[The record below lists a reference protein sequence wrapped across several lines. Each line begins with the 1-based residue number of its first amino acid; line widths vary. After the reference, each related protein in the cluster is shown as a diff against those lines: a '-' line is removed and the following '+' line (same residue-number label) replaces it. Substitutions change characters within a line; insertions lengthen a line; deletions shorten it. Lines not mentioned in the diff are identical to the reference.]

1 MASVMDLF
9 VQEIA
14 RFPDTQETVGD
25 RFGERSF
32 RVGGREF
39 LHIHGNS
46 TLHIL
51 LSREVKAEAIAYG
64 QAHQHPWAPRSGMV
78 ELHLRKEDQLAGALG
93 LARKSYDHVRRIA
106 AEGDPAIIL

>member
-1 MASVMDLF
+1 MDLF

-14 RFPDTQETVGD
+14 RLPDIQETEGD

-51 LSREVKAEAIAYG
+51 LAKEVKAEAIASG
-64 QAHQHPWAPRSGMV
+64 QAHQHPYAPRSGMV
-78 ELHLRKEDQLAGALG
+78 ELHLREEDQLAGALG
-93 LARKSYDHVRRIA
+93 LAKKSYDKVRRIA
-106 AEGDPAIIL
+106 ASN